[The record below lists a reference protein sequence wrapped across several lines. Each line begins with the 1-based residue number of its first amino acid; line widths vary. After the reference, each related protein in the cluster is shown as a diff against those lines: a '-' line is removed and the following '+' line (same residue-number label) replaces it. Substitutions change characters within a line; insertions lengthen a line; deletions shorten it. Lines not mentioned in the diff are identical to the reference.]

1 MENSTPNIYTPQNF
15 SKGSFSILPI
25 AWLILLLWLLPLTLW
40 GQNRMQTARD
50 FLQSKSSLK
59 SASDIYLKYES
70 TGEVTTRIAVFESAN
85 NGYVLIAG
93 NDEQH
98 QVVGYVANGKFNY
111 YEAPEALIALLELYE
126 AMPLNQDTTP
136 ALLKAGSA
144 FTPIAPLLDLR
155 GIALNQFLH
164 PETGG
169 CATGCAATAFV
180 QIMAYHQYP
189 AKGKGSHCYVH
200 PVIGELCTDME
211 NSYYDWDTMTEDDF
225 EALSLQMGIAMEMQ
239 YCLSYAMIGSA
250 PGRPNYQWVMQD
262 NFGYYMHMSNT
273 QSWYMQNELE
283 HERPIYVVLPGKSAY
298 HAVVVDG
305 MDSDGRFHVNFGWGG
320 DYNGYYQFSSGETI
334 LAGDMEFYANV
345 AQAVYLSPEPF
356 TVNETDS
363 LALLAINEAFGG
375 ALDWDLQLP
384 VIRWPGV
391 LVMNGRVV
399 GLKIDR
405 YNDPFEGYLPAE
417 LGQLSELRS
426 LYVTGKLHG
435 TLPDALY
442 NLPQLRELTLDA
454 AYGGS
459 TLKGQLSEKLVQL
472 QNLESFKVKGLLE
485 GSLPQALGQLGN
497 LREIYLYN
505 NNLSGPLPAS
515 ITNLS
520 KLRSLT
526 ISSCGIEGGLPMDIG
541 RLSALQ
547 SIDLDGNRLEGPL
560 PESLGELTGL
570 SGLYLANNRFSG
582 EIPASLGNCRELLV
596 LDLQNN
602 LLEGAIPPELGA
614 LSRLS
619 RLPFQNN
626 KLTSIPEEIGQIPG
640 LIHIHLD
647 NNELTTLPASFSQ
660 LKELRTIKVS
670 NNQLETLPENFGANL
685 QLRVLDL
692 SHNKLTV
699 FPEELCNLQFLEE
712 LDLSYN
718 NIVHLPVGADGLRV
732 TTVLRLNNNE
742 ISGNVPLSF
751 LQGNHSL
758 YLHYNRLRY
767 ENIPAGDSYQQPLG
781 EQKEVQVREHVFK
794 APPGESIQLDIRE
807 LTGMDHPG
815 NLYFWMKYPEKL
827 DYQYNNEDYFKNE
840 GPILSI
846 EIKEGM
852 GAQLYY
858 CKIFNDQVPM
868 YDWEFMGNPTQTAL
882 LHYLN
887 TQAITVLPMT
897 EQEQLEASYPESVVL
912 DLQQIPNASLNDQR
926 VVLVPPFNTR
936 GNILWE
942 ASVDNNTWHRID
954 EQMSQNDLAVN
965 VVSHSSAQ
973 LVLEPM
979 TTAWYRCVLEE
990 ENCDPLI
997 GTALKVASLGQTLFD
1012 EIVNVDL
1019 EDMTVEV
1026 DSIEVTLPK
1035 GLTQGDF
1042 RLVITKLDNPPAAP
1056 AGYRMGSV
1064 YDVTVSFGS
1073 VFNLPL
1079 EIRLKNI
1086 DVEDIDDKDIPNY
1099 RPVFCNEAEQK
1110 WEVYNEGGLIL
1121 GKNELYFKTFHLT
1134 KLAWWEINHRTY
1146 THSFEN
1152 DRVKIIYRYKP
1163 HSKEDGQYHAY
1174 YLLNIAKGGTKPWHD
1189 SNTDP
1194 DQDGTPYLVQDVAHY
1209 MKEIMDAFEGAG
1221 LPYMGLRKFIV
1232 YVGDTGSGIV
1242 NRILGSGDAL
1252 GYITMSGYAEG
1263 YFYLNSSYAYETD
1276 DVRRTLAHEYMH
1288 YTQHGYFNVVAGNYF
1303 FAEAHAPLAD
1313 RLVWTADE
1321 MEDTEPELNLMGAL
1335 TSTKNGLSIYDLL
1348 GTSWDA
1354 GTASLFSLAEKFTIN
1369 SADANTSSAFLHY
1382 MRSYRNGTPLN
1393 VAKILREH
1401 LLSLGII
1408 TNWSWRTYL
1417 NSQIQSDL
1425 GSTIGKEYDA
1435 WVRYLLEG
1443 KNENF
1448 TIINTAGGNPF
1459 TPLISNAGSENKGT
1473 FATHASWLFT
1483 SGDDVPREEVLQFTV
1498 PHLASRV
1505 VLLHNQTA
1513 DRSLVVNYERRDEKN
1528 PEEMVYY
1535 GWWDHEA
1542 KRMVF
1547 EDLSDSTNYAVILDA
1562 RTEEA
1567 EKNFQH
1573 MALLLFVNQKCPDVI
1588 SLSANYNVDVKLTA
1602 KPVINID
1609 ALLYANV
1616 SDQAIHN
1623 YDDGSKGAFI
1633 VTGRMDIWR
1642 NLTLSYAWELND
1654 YNRTKRMLN
1663 DSTVVI
1669 ETSFN
1674 ERIDI
1679 TNGKALPNT
1688 IKEWK
1693 KRQSIFYNLITG
1705 RMEIMQS
1712 TETTSSWGAY
1722 YDYQNVLHA
1731 FNSFSRTEETHHMV
1745 VEDVFNFSTG
1755 PISSIADKGHAFETT
1770 GTYHTQTILKALE
1783 HTITEHSLDAQGNV
1797 SGTTTK
1803 TLTGT
1808 DYSGQEVTIKL
1819 WFTCE

>member
-1 MENSTPNIYTPQNF
+1 MENSTPNTYTPQNF
-15 SKGSFSILPI
+15 SKGANSVLSITCLTLLLCILPFSML
-25 AWLILLLWLLPLTLW
+25 A
-40 GQNRMQTARD
+40 QSRMQTAQD
-50 FLQSKSSLK
+50 FLQSSSSLK
-59 SASDIYLKYES
+59 SASDVYLKYES
-70 TGEVTTRIAVFESAN
+70 TGEVTTRVAVFESEN
-85 NGYVLIAG
+85 NGFVLIAG
-93 NDEQH
+93 DDEQH
-98 QVVGYVANGKFNY
+98 KVVGYVDNGKFNY
-111 YEAPEALIALLELYE
+111 YQAPEALVAILSWYE
-126 AMPLNQDTTP
+126 EIPISQSH
-136 ALLKAGSA
+136 ALLKSGSSY
-144 FTPIAPLLDLR
+144 TPIAPMLDQR

-164 PETGG
+164 PETGN
-169 CATGCAATAFV
+169 CATGCAATAFL

-189 AKGKGSHCYVH
+189 AKGKGSHCYNH
-200 PVIGELCTDME
+200 PVIGQLCTDME
-211 NSYYDWDTMTEDDF
+211 NSYYDWNNMAEEDLK
-225 EALSLQMGIAMEMQ
+225 ALSLQLGIAMEMQ
-239 YCLSYAMIGSA
+239 YCLSYEMIGSA
-250 PGRPNYQWVMQD
+250 PGRPNYEWVMQN
-262 NFGYYMHMSNT
+262 NFGYHMHMSST

-283 HERPIYVVLPGKSAY
+283 QERPIYVVIPGKSAY

-320 DYNGYYQFSSGETI
+320 AYNGYFDFLSSDTI
-334 LAGDMEFYANV
+334 LTGNKEFFANV
-345 AQAVYLSPEPF
+345 AQAVYLSPEPI

-405 YNDPFEGYLPAE
+405 YNDPFEGYLPEE
-417 LGQLSELRS
+417 LGQLSELRT

-442 NLPQLRELTLDA
+442 ELSHLKELTLISE
-454 AYGGS
+454 YGS
-459 TLKGQLSEKLVQL
+459 TFKASLSEEISQL
-472 QNLESFKVKGLLE
+472 QNLESIYLSGLLE

-497 LREIYLYN
+497 LREIYLYD
-505 NNLSGPLPAS
+505 NNLSGTLPTS

-526 ISSCGIEGGLPMDIG
+526 ISSCGIEGGLPIDIG

-547 SIDLDGNRLEGPL
+547 SIYLDGNRLEGPL

-570 SGLYLANNRFSG
+570 IGLHLANNRFSG
-582 EIPASLGNCRELLV
+582 EIPASLGNCRELLG

-619 RLPFQNN
+619 RLPFQDNQFSSLPN
-626 KLTSIPEEIGQIPG
+626 EIGQIQG
-640 LIHIHLD
+640 LTNINL
-647 NNELTTLPASFSQ
+647 N
-660 LKELRTIKVS
+660 
-670 NNQLETLPENFGANL
+670 NNQLTSLPEGLQQLSGLKILQAANNAIATLPTNFGAWRD
-685 QLRVLDL
+685 LRVLNL
-692 SHNKLTV
+692 SHNRLTV
-699 FPEELCNLQFLEE
+699 FPEELCNLRKLEE
-712 LDLSYN
+712 LDLSHN
-718 NIVHLPVGADGLRV
+718 RIERLPAGVDGFRV
-732 TTVLRLNNNE
+732 PALLKLNNNE
-742 ISGNVPLSF
+742 LSDNIPLAF
-751 LQGNHSL
+751 LQGDHTL
-758 YLHYNRLRY
+758 FMGWNRLRY
-767 ENIPAGDSYQQPLG
+767 ENIPEGDAYQQGLG
-781 EQKEVQVREHVFK
+781 NQKEALLRDSLFK
-794 APPGESIQLDIRE
+794 VPAGESIHIDIRE

-815 NLYFWMKYPEKL
+815 NRYYWMKYPEQW
-827 DYQYNNEDYFKNE
+827 DYTFHNEDFFKNE
-840 GPILSI
+840 SPVLTI
-846 EIKEGM
+846 EMSEGDK
-852 GAQLYY
+852 AQRYY
-858 CKIFNDQVPM
+858 CKIFNDEAPR
-868 YDWEFMGNPTQTAL
+868 YDWEFQGNPERSPL
-882 LHYLN
+882 LNYLN

-912 DLQQIPNASLNDQR
+912 DLQQIPNASLNDRR
-926 VVLVPPFNTR
+926 VVLVPPFSTR
-936 GNILWE
+936 GDIAWE
-942 ASVDNNTWHRID
+942 ASVDGTTWYRID
-954 EQMSQNDLAVN
+954 GQMSQNDLAVN
-965 VVSHSSAQ
+965 VVSYSSTQ

-990 ENCDPLI
+990 NNCDPLY
-997 GTALKVASLGQTLFD
+997 GTPLKVSSLGQTLFD

-1019 EDMTVEV
+1019 EDFTVEV

-1035 GLTQGDF
+1035 GLSQGDF
-1042 RLVITKLDNPPAAP
+1042 RLVITKLENPPAAP
-1056 AGYRMGSV
+1056 EGHRMGSV
-1064 YDVTVSFGS
+1064 YDLTVSFGS
-1073 VFNLPL
+1073 VFTLPL
-1079 EIRLKNI
+1079 EIKLKNI
-1086 DVEDIDDKDIPNY
+1086 DVEGIDDKDIPNY
-1099 RPVFCNEAEQK
+1099 RPVFFNEAEQK
-1110 WEVYNEGGLIL
+1110 WEAYNEGGLIM

-1134 KLAWWEINHRTY
+1134 KLGWWEIQHGSY

-1152 DRVKIIYRYKP
+1152 DRVKVIYRYKP

-1573 MALLLFVNQKCPDVI
+1573 MALLLFVNQKCPDVVA
-1588 SLSANYNVDVKLTA
+1588 LSANFSADIKLTA
-1602 KPVINID
+1602 TPVINID

-1616 SDQAIHN
+1616 SDQAIHH

-1642 NLTLSYAWELND
+1642 LLPLNYAWELND

-1688 IKEWK
+1688 INEWK

-1722 YDYQNVLHA
+1722 YDYENVPHA
-1731 FNSFSRTEETHHMV
+1731 ANTYRRTEEMHHMV
-1745 VEDVFNFSTG
+1745 VEDVFNFITG
-1755 PISSIADKGHAFETT
+1755 PISNISDKAHSYETT
-1770 GTYHTQTILKALE
+1770 GTYHTQSTLKKLE
-1783 HTITEHSLDAQGNV
+1783 HTITDFSLESN
-1797 SGTTTK
+1797 GTVTETMTK

-1808 DYSGQEVTIKL
+1808 DYPAQDVKVTL

>member
-1 MENSTPNIYTPQNF
+1 MENSTPNTYTPQNF
-15 SKGSFSILPI
+15 SKGANSVLSITCLTLLLCILPFSML
-25 AWLILLLWLLPLTLW
+25 A
-40 GQNRMQTARD
+40 QSRMQTAQD
-50 FLQSKSSLK
+50 FLQSSSSLK
-59 SASDIYLKYES
+59 SASDVYLKYES
-70 TGEVTTRIAVFESAN
+70 TGEVTTRVAVFESEN
-85 NGYVLIAG
+85 NGFVFIAG
-93 NDEQH
+93 DDAQH
-98 QVVGYVANGKFNY
+98 QVVGYVDKGSFSY
-111 YEAPEALIALLELYE
+111 YNAPDALINLLSLYE
-126 AMPLNQDTTP
+126 SMQINELASPVQ
-136 ALLKAGSA
+136 LKAGSTI
-144 FTPIAPLLDLR
+144 TPVEPLLDR
-155 GIALNQFLH
+155 YGIALNQFLH

-169 CATGCAATAFV
+169 CATGCAATAFL

-189 AKGKGSHCYVH
+189 AKGKGSHCYNH
-200 PVIGELCTDME
+200 PVIGQLCTDME
-211 NSYYDWDTMTEDDF
+211 NSYYNWNTMTEDDY
-225 EALSLQMGIAMEMQ
+225 EALSLQLGIAMEMQ
-239 YCLSYAMIGSA
+239 YCLSYEMIGSA

-283 HERPIYVVLPGKSAY
+283 HERPIYVSLPGKSAY

-320 DYNGYYQFSSGETI
+320 DYNGYYQFYSGDTI
-334 LAGDMEFYANV
+334 LAGNMEFYANV

-384 VIRWPGV
+384 VIKWPGV

-405 YNDPFEGYLPAE
+405 YNDPFEGYLPEE
-417 LGQLSELRS
+417 LGQLSELRT

-442 NLPQLRELTLDA
+442 DLPQLRNLRLNAE
-454 AYGGS
+454 YGS

-472 QNLESFKVKGLLE
+472 QKLESISISYLLE
-485 GSLPQALGQLGN
+485 GPLPEALGQLGE
-497 LREIYLYN
+497 LREINLYQN
-505 NNLSGPLPAS
+505 KLSGGLPACL
-515 ITNLS
+515 TDLS
-520 KLRSLT
+520 KLQDLS
-526 ISSCGIEGGLPMDIG
+526 IYGCGLEGGLPADIG

-547 SIDLDGNRLEGPL
+547 SIYLSGNRLEGPL

-570 SGLYLANNRFSG
+570 IGLDLANNRFSG
-582 EIPASLGNCRELLV
+582 EIPASLGNCRELLG

-660 LKELRTIKVS
+660 LKKLRTIKVS

-732 TTVLRLNNNE
+732 TSVLRLNNNE

-868 YDWEFMGNPTQTAL
+868 YDWEFQGNPERSPL
-882 LHYLN
+882 LNYLN

-912 DLQQIPNASLNDQR
+912 DLQQIPNASLNDRR
-926 VVLVPPFNTR
+926 VVLVPPFSTR
-936 GNILWE
+936 GDIAWE
-942 ASVDNNTWHRID
+942 ASVDGTTWYRID
-954 EQMSQNDLAVN
+954 GQMSQNDLAVN
-965 VVSHSSAQ
+965 VVSYSSTQ

-990 ENCDPLI
+990 NNCDPLY
-997 GTALKVASLGQTLFD
+997 GTPLKVSSLGQTLFD

-1019 EDMTVEV
+1019 EDFTVEV

-1035 GLTQGDF
+1035 GLSQGDF
-1042 RLVITKLDNPPAAP
+1042 RLVITKLENPPAAP
-1056 AGYRMGSV
+1056 EGHRMGSV
-1064 YDVTVSFGS
+1064 YDLTVSFGS
-1073 VFNLPL
+1073 VFTLPL
-1079 EIRLKNI
+1079 EIKLKNI
-1086 DVEDIDDKDIPNY
+1086 DVEGIDDKDIPNY
-1099 RPVFCNEAEQK
+1099 RPVYYNEAERK
-1110 WEVYNEGGLIL
+1110 WEAYNEGGLIM

-1134 KLAWWEINHRTY
+1134 KLGWWEIQHGSY

-1152 DRVKIIYRYKP
+1152 DRVKVIYRYKP

-1313 RLVWTADE
+1313 RMVWNSDA
-1321 MEDTEPELNLMGAL
+1321 MEKTEPEINLMGAREA
-1335 TSTKNGLSIYDLL
+1335 KGGNLSIYDLL

-1354 GTASLFSLAEKFTIN
+1354 GTASLFSLGEKFTIN
-1369 SADANTSSAFLHY
+1369 SANANISSAFLHY
-1382 MRSYRNGTPLN
+1382 LRSYRNGTPLAP
-1393 VAKILREH
+1393 AKILKEH
-1401 LLSLGII
+1401 IESLGFIAD
-1408 TNWSWRTYL
+1408 WSWRTYL
-1417 NSQIQSDL
+1417 NSLITRDMA
-1425 GSTIGKEYDA
+1425 STIGKEYDA

-1443 KNENF
+1443 KNKNF
-1448 TIINTAGGNPF
+1448 TIINTDGGNPYS
-1459 TPLISNAGSENKGT
+1459 PLIKNSGADNQGSFAKRFSWR
-1473 FATHASWLFT
+1473 FATNDET
-1483 SGDDVPREEVLQFTV
+1483 PKVEELKLTI

-1505 VLLHNQTA
+1505 VLLHNQST
-1513 DRSLVVNYERRDEKN
+1513 DRSLVVSYERLDDKD
-1528 PEEMVYY
+1528 PEEKVYY
-1535 GWWDHEA
+1535 GWWDYQA
-1542 KRMVF
+1542 KCMVF
-1547 EDLSDSTNYAVILDA
+1547 EDLSDSTKYSILLDA
-1562 RTEEA
+1562 KTFEA

-1573 MALLLFVNQKCPDVI
+1573 FAILLFVNQKCPDVVA
-1588 SLSANYNVDVKLTA
+1588 LSANFSADIKLTA
-1602 KPVINID
+1602 TPVINID

-1616 SDQAIHN
+1616 SDQAIHH

-1642 NLTLSYAWELND
+1642 LLPLNYAWELND

-1688 IKEWK
+1688 INEWK

-1722 YDYQNVLHA
+1722 YDYENVPHA
-1731 FNSFSRTEETHHMV
+1731 ANTYRRTEEMHHMV

>member
-1 MENSTPNIYTPQNF
+1 MENSTPNTYTPQNF
-15 SKGSFSILPI
+15 SKGANSVLSITCLTLLLCILPFSML
-25 AWLILLLWLLPLTLW
+25 A
-40 GQNRMQTARD
+40 QSRMQTAQD
-50 FLQSKSSLK
+50 FLQSSSSLK
-59 SASDIYLKYES
+59 SASDVYLKYES
-70 TGEVTTRIAVFESAN
+70 TGEVTTRVAVFESEN
-85 NGYVLIAG
+85 NGFVFIAG
-93 NDEQH
+93 DDEQH
-98 QVVGYVANGKFNY
+98 KVVGYVDNGKFNY
-111 YEAPEALIALLELYE
+111 YQAPEALVAILSWYE
-126 AMPLNQDTTP
+126 EIPISQSH
-136 ALLKAGSA
+136 ALLKSGSSY
-144 FTPIAPLLDLR
+144 TPIAPMLDQR

-164 PETGG
+164 PETGN
-169 CATGCAATAFV
+169 CATGCAATAFL

-189 AKGKGSHCYVH
+189 AKGKGSHCYNH
-200 PVIGELCTDME
+200 PVIGQLCTDME
-211 NSYYDWDTMTEDDF
+211 NSYYNWNTMTEDDY
-225 EALSLQMGIAMEMQ
+225 EALSLQLGIAMEMQ
-239 YCLSYAMIGSA
+239 YCLSYEMIGSA
-250 PGRPNYQWVMQD
+250 PGRPNYEWVMQN
-262 NFGYYMHMSNT
+262 NFGYHMHMSST

-283 HERPIYVVLPGKSAY
+283 QERPIYVVIPGKSAY

-320 DYNGYYQFSSGETI
+320 AYNGYFDFLSSDTI
-334 LAGDMEFYANV
+334 LTGNKEFFANV
-345 AQAVYLSPEPF
+345 AQAVYLSPEPI

-405 YNDPFEGYLPAE
+405 YNDPFEGYLPEE
-417 LGQLSELRS
+417 LGQLSELRT

-442 NLPQLRELTLDA
+442 DLPQLRELTLDA
-454 AYGGS
+454 VYGS

-472 QNLESFKVKGLLE
+472 QKLESIDISHLLE
-485 GSLPQALGQLGN
+485 GPLPEALGQLGN
-497 LREIYLYN
+497 LREIYLYD
-505 NNLSGPLPAS
+505 NNLSGTLPTS

-526 ISSCGIEGGLPMDIG
+526 ISSCGIEGGLPIDIG

-547 SIDLDGNRLEGPL
+547 SIYLNGNRLEGPL

-570 SGLYLANNRFSG
+570 IGLDLANNRFSG
-582 EIPASLGNCRELLV
+582 EIPASLGNCRELLG

-619 RLPFQNN
+619 RLPFQDNQFSSLPN
-626 KLTSIPEEIGQIPG
+626 EIGQIQG
-640 LIHIHLD
+640 LTNINL
-647 NNELTTLPASFSQ
+647 N
-660 LKELRTIKVS
+660 
-670 NNQLETLPENFGANL
+670 NNQLTSLPEGLQQLSGLKILQAANNAIATLPTNFGAWRDL
-685 QLRVLDL
+685 KVLNL
-692 SHNKLTV
+692 SHNRLTV
-699 FPEELCNLQFLEE
+699 FPEELCNLRKLEE
-712 LDLSYN
+712 LDLSHN
-718 NIVHLPVGADGLRV
+718 RIERLPAGVDGFRV
-732 TTVLRLNNNE
+732 PALLKLNNNE
-742 ISGNVPLSF
+742 LSDNIPLAF
-751 LQGNHSL
+751 LQGDHTL
-758 YLHYNRLRY
+758 FMGWNRLRY
-767 ENIPAGDSYQQPLG
+767 ENIPEGDAYQQGLG
-781 EQKEVQVREHVFK
+781 NQKEALLRDSLFK
-794 APPGESIQLDIRE
+794 VPAGESIHIDIRE

-815 NLYFWMKYPEKL
+815 NRYYWMKYPEQW
-827 DYQYNNEDYFKNE
+827 DYTFHNEDFFKNE
-840 GPILSI
+840 SPVLTI
-846 EIKEGM
+846 EMSEGDK
-852 GAQLYY
+852 AQRYY
-858 CKIFNDQVPM
+858 CKIFNDEAPR
-868 YDWEFMGNPTQTAL
+868 YDWEFQGNPERSPL
-882 LHYLN
+882 LNYLN

-912 DLQQIPNASLNDQR
+912 DLQQIPNASLNDRR
-926 VVLVPPFNTR
+926 VVLVPPFSTR
-936 GNILWE
+936 GDIAWE
-942 ASVDNNTWHRID
+942 ASVDGTTWYRID
-954 EQMSQNDLAVN
+954 GQMSQNDLAVN
-965 VVSHSSAQ
+965 VVSYSSTQ

-990 ENCDPLI
+990 NDCDPLY
-997 GTALKVASLGQTLFD
+997 GTPLKVSSLGQTLFD

-1019 EDMTVEV
+1019 EDFTVEV

-1035 GLTQGDF
+1035 GLSQGDF
-1042 RLVITKLDNPPAAP
+1042 RLVITKLENPPAAP
-1056 AGYRMGSV
+1056 EGHRMGSV
-1064 YDVTVSFGS
+1064 YDLTVSFGS
-1073 VFNLPL
+1073 VFTLPL
-1079 EIRLKNI
+1079 EIKLKNI
-1086 DVEDIDDKDIPNY
+1086 DVEGIDDKDIPNY
-1099 RPVFCNEAEQK
+1099 RPVYYNEAEQK
-1110 WEVYNEGGLIL
+1110 WEAYNEGGLIM

-1134 KLAWWEINHRTY
+1134 KLGWWEIQHGSY

-1152 DRVKIIYRYKP
+1152 DRVKVIYRYKP

-1459 TPLISNAGSENKGT
+1459 TPLISNAGSEKKGT

-1573 MALLLFVNQKCPDVI
+1573 MALLLFVNQKCPDVVA
-1588 SLSANYNVDVKLTA
+1588 LSANFSADIKLTA
-1602 KPVINID
+1602 TPVINID

-1616 SDQAIHN
+1616 SDQAIHH

-1688 IKEWK
+1688 INEWK

-1722 YDYQNVLHA
+1722 YDYENVPHA
-1731 FNSFSRTEETHHMV
+1731 ANTYRRTEEMHHMV
-1745 VEDVFNFSTG
+1745 VEDVFNFITG
-1755 PISSIADKGHAFETT
+1755 PISNISDKAHSYETT
-1770 GTYHTQTILKALE
+1770 GTYHTQSTLKKLE
-1783 HTITEHSLDAQGNV
+1783 HTITDFSLESN
-1797 SGTTTK
+1797 GTVTETMTK

-1808 DYSGQEVTIKL
+1808 DYPAQDVKVTL

>member
-1 MENSTPNIYTPQNF
+1 MENSTPNTYTPQNF
-15 SKGSFSILPI
+15 SKGANSVLSITCLTLLLCILPFSML
-25 AWLILLLWLLPLTLW
+25 A
-40 GQNRMQTARD
+40 QSRMQTAQD
-50 FLQSKSSLK
+50 FLQSSSSLK
-59 SASDIYLKYES
+59 SASDVYLKYES
-70 TGEVTTRIAVFESAN
+70 TGEVTTRVAVFESEN
-85 NGYVLIAG
+85 NGFVFIAG
-93 NDEQH
+93 DDEQH
-98 QVVGYVANGKFNY
+98 KVVGYVDNGKFNY
-111 YEAPEALIALLELYE
+111 YQAPEALVAILSWYE
-126 AMPLNQDTTP
+126 EIPISQSH
-136 ALLKAGSA
+136 ALLKSGSSY
-144 FTPIAPLLDLR
+144 TPIAPMLDQR

-164 PETGG
+164 PETGN
-169 CATGCAATAFV
+169 CATGCAATAFL

-189 AKGKGSHCYVH
+189 AKGKGSHCYNH
-200 PVIGELCTDME
+200 PVIGQLCTDME
-211 NSYYDWDTMTEDDF
+211 NSYYDWNNMAEEDLK
-225 EALSLQMGIAMEMQ
+225 ALSLQLGIAMEMQ
-239 YCLSYAMIGSA
+239 YCLSYEMIGSA
-250 PGRPNYQWVMQD
+250 PGRPNYEWVMQN
-262 NFGYYMHMSNT
+262 NFGYHMHMSST

-283 HERPIYVVLPGKSAY
+283 QERPIYVVIPGKSAY

-320 DYNGYYQFSSGETI
+320 AYNGYFDFLSSDTI
-334 LAGDMEFYANV
+334 LTGNKEFFANV
-345 AQAVYLSPEPF
+345 AQAVYLSPEPI

-405 YNDPFEGYLPAE
+405 YNDPFEGYLPEE
-417 LGQLSELRS
+417 LGQLSELRT

-435 TLPDALY
+435 TLPSALY
-442 NLPQLRELTLDA
+442 ELSHLKELTLISE
-454 AYGGS
+454 YGS
-459 TLKGQLSEKLVQL
+459 TFKASLSEEISQL
-472 QNLESFKVKGLLE
+472 QNLESIYLSGLLE

-497 LREIYLYN
+497 LREIYLYD
-505 NNLSGPLPAS
+505 NNLSGTLPTS

-526 ISSCGIEGGLPMDIG
+526 ISSCGIEGGLPADIG

-547 SIDLDGNRLEGPL
+547 SIYLNGNRLEGPL

-570 SGLYLANNRFSG
+570 IGLHLANNRFSG

-619 RLPFQNN
+619 RLPFQDNQFSSLPN
-626 KLTSIPEEIGQIPG
+626 EIGQLQG
-640 LIHIHLD
+640 LTNINL
-647 NNELTTLPASFSQ
+647 N
-660 LKELRTIKVS
+660 
-670 NNQLETLPENFGANL
+670 NNQLTSLPEGLQQLSGLKILQAANNAIATLPTNFGAWRD
-685 QLRVLDL
+685 LRVLNL
-692 SHNKLTV
+692 SHNRLTV
-699 FPEELCNLQFLEE
+699 FPEELCNLRKLEE
-712 LDLSYN
+712 LDLSHN
-718 NIVHLPVGADGLRV
+718 RIERLPAGVDGFRV
-732 TTVLRLNNNE
+732 PALLKLNNNE
-742 ISGNVPLSF
+742 LSDNIPLAF
-751 LQGNHSL
+751 LQGNHTL
-758 YLHYNRLRY
+758 FMGWNRLRY
-767 ENIPAGDSYQQPLG
+767 ENIPEGDAYQQGLG
-781 EQKEVQVREHVFK
+781 NQKEALLRDSLFK
-794 APPGESIQLDIRE
+794 VPAGESIHIDIRE

-815 NLYFWMKYPEKL
+815 NRYYWMKYPEQW
-827 DYQYNNEDYFKNE
+827 DYTFHNEDFFKNE
-840 GPILSI
+840 SPVLTI
-846 EIKEGM
+846 EMSEGDK
-852 GAQLYY
+852 AQRYY
-858 CKIFNDQVPM
+858 CKIFNDEAPR
-868 YDWEFMGNPTQTAL
+868 YDWEFQGNPERSPL
-882 LHYLN
+882 LNYLN

-912 DLQQIPNASLNDQR
+912 DLQQIPNASLNDRR
-926 VVLVPPFNTR
+926 VVLVPPFSTR
-936 GNILWE
+936 GDIAWE
-942 ASVDNNTWHRID
+942 ASVDGTTWYRID
-954 EQMSQNDLAVN
+954 GQMSQNDLAVN
-965 VVSHSSAQ
+965 VVSYSSTQ

-990 ENCDPLI
+990 NNCDPLY
-997 GTALKVASLGQTLFD
+997 GTPLKVSSLGQTLFD

-1019 EDMTVEV
+1019 EDFTVEV

-1035 GLTQGDF
+1035 GLSQGDF
-1042 RLVITKLDNPPAAP
+1042 RLVITKLENPPAAP
-1056 AGYRMGSV
+1056 EGHRMGSV
-1064 YDVTVSFGS
+1064 YDLTVSFGS
-1073 VFNLPL
+1073 VFTLPL
-1079 EIRLKNI
+1079 EIKLKNI
-1086 DVEDIDDKDIPNY
+1086 DVEGIDDKDIPNY
-1099 RPVFCNEAEQK
+1099 RPVFFNEAEQK
-1110 WEVYNEGGLIL
+1110 WEAYNEGGLIM

-1134 KLAWWEINHRTY
+1134 KLGWWEIQHGSY

-1152 DRVKIIYRYKP
+1152 DRVKVIYRYKP

-1573 MALLLFVNQKCPDVI
+1573 MALLLFVNQKCPDVVA
-1588 SLSANYNVDVKLTA
+1588 LSANFSADIKLTA
-1602 KPVINID
+1602 TPVINID

-1616 SDQAIHN
+1616 SDQAIHH

-1642 NLTLSYAWELND
+1642 LLPLNYAWELND

-1722 YDYQNVLHA
+1722 YDYENVPHA
-1731 FNSFSRTEETHHMV
+1731 ANTYRRTEEMHHMV
-1745 VEDVFNFSTG
+1745 VEDVFNFITG
-1755 PISSIADKGHAFETT
+1755 PISNISDKAHSYETT
-1770 GTYHTQTILKALE
+1770 GTYHTQSTLKKLE
-1783 HTITEHSLDAQGNV
+1783 HTITDFSLESN
-1797 SGTTTK
+1797 GTVTETMTK

-1808 DYSGQEVTIKL
+1808 DYPAQDVKVTL

>member
-136 ALLKAGSA
+136 ALLKSGSSY
-144 FTPIAPLLDLR
+144 TPISPMLDQR
-155 GIALNQFLH
+155 GIALNQFQH

-169 CATGCAATAFV
+169 CATGCAATAFL

-189 AKGKGSHCYVH
+189 AKGKGSHCYNH
-200 PVIGELCTDME
+200 PVIGQLCTDME
-211 NSYYDWDTMTEDDF
+211 NSYYNWNTMTEDDY
-225 EALSLQMGIAMEMQ
+225 EALSLQLGIAMEMQ
-239 YCLSYAMIGSA
+239 YCLSYEMIGSA

-283 HERPIYVVLPGKSAY
+283 HERPIYVSLPGKSAY

-320 DYNGYYQFSSGETI
+320 DYNGYYQFYSGDTI
-334 LAGDMEFYANV
+334 LAGNMEFYANV
-345 AQAVYLSPEPF
+345 AQAVYLSPEPI

-405 YNDPFEGYLPAE
+405 YNDPFEGYLPEE
-417 LGQLSELRS
+417 LGQLSELRT

-435 TLPDALY
+435 TLPSALY
-442 NLPQLRELTLDA
+442 ELSHLKELTLISE
-454 AYGGS
+454 YGS
-459 TLKGQLSEKLVQL
+459 TFKASLSEEISQL
-472 QNLESFKVKGLLE
+472 QNLESFKVWGLLE

-497 LREIYLYN
+497 LREIYLLD

-526 ISSCGIEGGLPMDIG
+526 ISSCGIEGGLPNDIG
-541 RLSALQ
+541 RLSELQ
-547 SIDLDGNRLEGPL
+547 GLNLEDNNLEGTL
-560 PESLGELTGL
+560 PASLGELTQLTSLGL
-570 SGLYLANNRFSG
+570 NDNNFSG
-582 EIPASLGNCRELLV
+582 EIPASLGNCTRLIWLT
-596 LDLQNN
+596 LNDNQ
-602 LLEGAIPPELGA
+602 LEGGIPPELGA
-614 LSRLS
+614 LQGLS
-619 RLPFQNN
+619 QLFFQNN

-660 LKELRTIKVS
+660 LKKLRTIKVS

-732 TTVLRLNNNE
+732 TSVLRLNNNE

-758 YLHYNRLRY
+758 FLHYNRLRY
-767 ENIPAGDSYQQPLG
+767 ENIPEGDAYQQGLG
-781 EQKEVQVREHVFK
+781 NQKEALLRDSLFK
-794 APPGESIQLDIRE
+794 VPAGESIHIDIRE

-815 NLYFWMKYPEKL
+815 NRYYWMKYPEQW
-827 DYQYNNEDYFKNE
+827 DYTFHNEDFFKNE
-840 GPILSI
+840 SPVLTI
-846 EIKEGM
+846 EMSEGDK
-852 GAQLYY
+852 AQRYY
-858 CKIFNDQVPM
+858 CKIFNDEAPR
-868 YDWEFMGNPTQTAL
+868 YDWEFQGNPERSPL
-882 LHYLN
+882 LNYLN

-912 DLQQIPNASLNDQR
+912 DLQQIPNASLNDRR
-926 VVLVPPFNTR
+926 VVLVPPFSTR
-936 GNILWE
+936 GDIAWE
-942 ASVDNNTWHRID
+942 ASVDGTTWYRID
-954 EQMSQNDLAVN
+954 GQMSQNDLAVN
-965 VVSHSSAQ
+965 VVSYSSTQ

-990 ENCDPLI
+990 NNCDPLY
-997 GTALKVASLGQTLFD
+997 GTPLKVSSLGQTLFD

-1019 EDMTVEV
+1019 EDFTVEV

-1035 GLTQGDF
+1035 GLSQGDF
-1042 RLVITKLDNPPAAP
+1042 RLVITKLENPPAAP
-1056 AGYRMGSV
+1056 EGHRMGSV
-1064 YDVTVSFGS
+1064 YDLTVSFGS
-1073 VFNLPL
+1073 VFTLPL
-1079 EIRLKNI
+1079 EIKLKNI
-1086 DVEDIDDKDIPNY
+1086 DVEGIDDKDIPNY
-1099 RPVFCNEAEQK
+1099 RPVYYNEAERK
-1110 WEVYNEGGLIL
+1110 WEAYNEGGLIM

-1134 KLAWWEINHRTY
+1134 KLGWWEIQHGSY

-1152 DRVKIIYRYKP
+1152 DRVKVIYRYKP

-1313 RLVWTADE
+1313 RMVWNSDA
-1321 MEDTEPELNLMGAL
+1321 MEKTEPEINLMGAREA
-1335 TSTKNGLSIYDLL
+1335 KGGNLSIYDLL

-1354 GTASLFSLAEKFTIN
+1354 GTASLFSLGEKFTIN
-1369 SADANTSSAFLHY
+1369 SANANISSAFLHY
-1382 MRSYRNGTPLN
+1382 LRSYRNGTPLAP
-1393 VAKILREH
+1393 AKILKEH
-1401 LLSLGII
+1401 IESLGFIAD
-1408 TNWSWRTYL
+1408 WSWRTYL
-1417 NSQIQSDL
+1417 NSLITRDMA
-1425 GSTIGKEYDA
+1425 STIGKEYDA

-1443 KNENF
+1443 KNKNF
-1448 TIINTAGGNPF
+1448 TIINTDGGNPYS
-1459 TPLISNAGSENKGT
+1459 PLIKNSGADNQGSFAKRFSWR
-1473 FATHASWLFT
+1473 FATNDET
-1483 SGDDVPREEVLQFTV
+1483 PKVEELKLTI

-1505 VLLHNQTA
+1505 VLLHNQST
-1513 DRSLVVNYERRDEKN
+1513 DRSLVVSYERLDDKD
-1528 PEEMVYY
+1528 PEEKVYY
-1535 GWWDHEA
+1535 GWWDYQA
-1542 KRMVF
+1542 KCMVF

-1573 MALLLFVNQKCPDVI
+1573 MALLLFVNQKCPDVVA
-1588 SLSANYNVDVKLTA
+1588 LSANYNVDVKLTA

-1616 SDQAIHN
+1616 SDQAIHH

-1642 NLTLSYAWELND
+1642 LLPLNYAWELND

-1688 IKEWK
+1688 INEWK

-1722 YDYQNVLHA
+1722 YDYENVPHA
-1731 FNSFSRTEETHHMV
+1731 ANTYRRTEETHHMV

>member
-1 MENSTPNIYTPQNF
+1 MENSTPNTYTPQNF
-15 SKGSFSILPI
+15 SKGANSVLSITCLTLLLCILPFSML
-25 AWLILLLWLLPLTLW
+25 A
-40 GQNRMQTARD
+40 QSRMQTAQD
-50 FLQSKSSLK
+50 FLQSSSSLK
-59 SASDIYLKYES
+59 SASDVYLKYES
-70 TGEVTTRIAVFESAN
+70 TGEVTTRVAVFESEN
-85 NGYVLIAG
+85 NGFVLIAG
-93 NDEQH
+93 DDEQH
-98 QVVGYVANGKFNY
+98 KVVGYVDNGKFNY
-111 YEAPEALIALLELYE
+111 YQAPEALVAILSWYE
-126 AMPLNQDTTP
+126 EIPISQSH
-136 ALLKAGSA
+136 ALLKSGSSY
-144 FTPIAPLLDLR
+144 TPIAPMLDQR

-169 CATGCAATAFV
+169 CATGCAATAFL

-189 AKGKGSHCYVH
+189 AKGKGSHCYNH
-200 PVIGELCTDME
+200 PVIGQLCTDME
-211 NSYYDWDTMTEDDF
+211 NSYYNWNTMTEDDY
-225 EALSLQMGIAMEMQ
+225 EALSLQLGIAMEMQ
-239 YCLSYAMIGSA
+239 YCLSYEMIGSA
-250 PGRPNYQWVMQD
+250 PGRPNYEWVMQN
-262 NFGYYMHMSNT
+262 NFGYHMHMSST

-283 HERPIYVVLPGKSAY
+283 QERPIYVVIPGKSAY

-320 DYNGYYQFSSGETI
+320 AYNGYFDFLSSDTI
-334 LAGDMEFYANV
+334 LTGNKEFFANV
-345 AQAVYLSPEPF
+345 AQAVYLSPEPI

-405 YNDPFEGYLPAE
+405 YNDPFEGYLPEE
-417 LGQLSELRS
+417 LGQLSELRT

-442 NLPQLRELTLDA
+442 DLPQLRELTLDA
-454 AYGGS
+454 VYGS

-472 QNLESFKVKGLLE
+472 QKLESIDISHLLE
-485 GSLPQALGQLGN
+485 GPLPEALGQLGN
-497 LREIYLYN
+497 LREIYLYD
-505 NNLSGPLPAS
+505 NNLSGTLPTS

-526 ISSCGIEGGLPMDIG
+526 ISSCGIEGGLPIDIG

-547 SIDLDGNRLEGPL
+547 SIYLNSNRLEGPL

-570 SGLYLANNRFSG
+570 IGLDLANNRFSG
-582 EIPASLGNCRELLV
+582 EIPASLGNCRELLG

-619 RLPFQNN
+619 RLPFQDNQFSSLPN
-626 KLTSIPEEIGQIPG
+626 EIGQIQG
-640 LIHIHLD
+640 LTNINL
-647 NNELTTLPASFSQ
+647 N
-660 LKELRTIKVS
+660 
-670 NNQLETLPENFGANL
+670 NNQLTSLPEGLQQLSGLKILQAANNAIATLPTNFGAWRD
-685 QLRVLDL
+685 LRVLNL
-692 SHNKLTV
+692 SHNRLTV
-699 FPEELCNLQFLEE
+699 FPEELCNLRKLEE
-712 LDLSYN
+712 LDLSHN
-718 NIVHLPVGADGLRV
+718 RIERLPAGVDGFRV
-732 TTVLRLNNNE
+732 PALLKLNNNE
-742 ISGNVPLSF
+742 LSDNIPLAF
-751 LQGNHSL
+751 LQGDHTL
-758 YLHYNRLRY
+758 FMGWNRLRY
-767 ENIPAGDSYQQPLG
+767 ENIPEGDAYQQGLG
-781 EQKEVQVREHVFK
+781 NQKEALLRDSLFK
-794 APPGESIQLDIRE
+794 VPAGESIHIDIRE

-815 NLYFWMKYPEKL
+815 NRYYWMKYPEQW
-827 DYQYNNEDYFKNE
+827 DYTFHNEDFFKNE
-840 GPILSI
+840 SPVLTI
-846 EIKEGM
+846 EMSEGDK
-852 GAQLYY
+852 AQRYY

-868 YDWEFMGNPTQTAL
+868 YDWEFMGNPERSPL
-882 LHYLN
+882 LNYLN

-912 DLQQIPNASLNDQR
+912 DLQQIPNASLNDRR
-926 VVLVPPFNTR
+926 VVLVPPFSTR
-936 GNILWE
+936 GDIAWE
-942 ASVDNNTWHRID
+942 ASVDGTTWYRID
-954 EQMSQNDLAVN
+954 GQMSQNDLAVN
-965 VVSHSSAQ
+965 VVSYSSTQ

-990 ENCDPLI
+990 NDCDPLY
-997 GTALKVASLGQTLFD
+997 GTPLKVSSLGQTLFD

-1019 EDMTVEV
+1019 EDFTVEV

-1035 GLTQGDF
+1035 GLSQGDF
-1042 RLVITKLDNPPAAP
+1042 RLVITKLENPPAAP
-1056 AGYRMGSV
+1056 EGHRMGSV
-1064 YDVTVSFGS
+1064 YDLTVSFGS
-1073 VFNLPL
+1073 VFTLPL
-1079 EIRLKNI
+1079 EIKLKNI
-1086 DVEDIDDKDIPNY
+1086 DVEGIDDKDIPNY
-1099 RPVFCNEAEQK
+1099 RPVYYNEAEQK
-1110 WEVYNEGGLIL
+1110 WEAYNEGGLIM

-1134 KLAWWEINHRTY
+1134 KLGWWEIQHGSY

-1152 DRVKIIYRYKP
+1152 DRVKVIYRYKP

-1573 MALLLFVNQKCPDVI
+1573 MALLLFVNQKCPDVVA
-1588 SLSANYNVDVKLTA
+1588 LSANFSADIKLTA
-1602 KPVINID
+1602 TPVINID

-1616 SDQAIHN
+1616 SDQAIHH

-1642 NLTLSYAWELND
+1642 LLPLNYAWELND

-1688 IKEWK
+1688 INEWK

-1722 YDYQNVLHA
+1722 YDYENVPHA
-1731 FNSFSRTEETHHMV
+1731 ANTYRRTEEMHHMV
-1745 VEDVFNFSTG
+1745 VEDVFNFITG
-1755 PISSIADKGHAFETT
+1755 PISNISDKAHSYETT
-1770 GTYHTQTILKALE
+1770 GTYHTQSTLKKLE
-1783 HTITEHSLDAQGNV
+1783 HTITDFSLESN
-1797 SGTTTK
+1797 GTVTETMTK

-1808 DYSGQEVTIKL
+1808 DYPAQDVKVTL